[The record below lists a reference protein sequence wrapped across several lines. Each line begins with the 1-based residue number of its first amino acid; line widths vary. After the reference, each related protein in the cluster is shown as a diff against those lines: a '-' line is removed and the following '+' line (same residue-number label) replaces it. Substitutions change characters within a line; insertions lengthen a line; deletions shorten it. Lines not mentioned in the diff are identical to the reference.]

1 MIRKNYVV
9 INETHQLLDE
19 QITLLDNKFGDNN
32 WERLDLPANGLS
44 LKEMQDLVDSLH
56 YYSELVIASP
66 VPALMMIL
74 TKEKFNWSV
83 FHNDQREKKEL
94 PNGKIIMTVAKTGW
108 VIF

>member
-1 MIRKNYVV
+1 MKKIKVL

-19 QITLLDNKFGDNN
+19 QITLLNNRFGDDN
-32 WERLDLPANGLS
+32 WERLDLPSSGMT

-66 VPALMMIL
+66 VPAIFKLLSTANM
-74 TKEKFNWSV
+74 NWSV
-83 FHNDQREKKEL
+83 FHNDMRDKKEL